1 MLVHH
6 PLLAS
11 IVWTAFSLVT
21 CGGFTVRHMH
31 QRPSPT
37 NNRVVRWFKEGEDTA
52 NVVNIDGGKEV
63 GGVIALPTRRESLRP
78 LTFKEDIRHLLD
90 CDRPYYAIQNEH
102 AIVDDTTG
110 EFTGFVCTGLLELP
124 IGREMGDIPFAECLR
139 HAGIAGAITALLRN
153 PKQIR

>member
-1 MLVHH
+1 M
-6 PLLAS
+6 
-11 IVWTAFSLVT
+11 
-21 CGGFTVRHMH
+21 
-31 QRPSPT
+31 
-37 NNRVVRWFKEGEDTA
+37 
-52 NVVNIDGGKEV
+52 
-63 GGVIALPTRRESLRP
+63 RP

-110 EFTGFVCTGLLELP
+110 EFTGFICTGLLELP

-153 PKQIR
+153 PKKIR